1 MVDTK
6 TLTSNMCSSVDNPVI
21 VFPQTEPVG
30 DLHRTYDPQNR
41 NNLLE
46 HETENSDPKK
56 CK

>member
-1 MVDTK
+1 
-6 TLTSNMCSSVDNPVI
+6 MCSSVDNPVI
-21 VFPQTEPVG
+21 FFPQTEPVG
-30 DLHRTYDPQNR
+30 DLHRTYDPQNS